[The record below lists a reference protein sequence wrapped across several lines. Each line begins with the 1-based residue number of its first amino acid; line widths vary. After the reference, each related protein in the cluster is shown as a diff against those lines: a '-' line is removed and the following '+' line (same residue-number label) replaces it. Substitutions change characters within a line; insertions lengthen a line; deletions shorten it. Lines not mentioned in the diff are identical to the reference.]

1 MPSPS
6 LAEMFACPRAFRRG
20 LLIETDAGPAPLD
33 SKLDPW
39 QRADFEALDNGWK
52 TVARNKTIDGPV
64 KLRAYL
70 ERPRGHSKTTDIA
83 VQIAWILFATE
94 RMISG
99 VAAACDRDQAR
110 LIRDSLAKLCSEN
123 GFLSKYLDV
132 QAYRVVN
139 VRSGST
145 LDILSADAQ
154 SSYGITPDFIV
165 DDEKSHWNNEA
176 LFVSLASSA
185 AKKASCMW
193 VTISNAGVGMGK
205 SWQWNFREA
214 ARLGSLGANA
224 DWYFHSLDGPQA
236 SWISAKHLAEQRR
249 LLPPVAYDR
258 LWLNKWTTGQGDAI
272 TEADILRAVTMAE
285 QPTRASFVGATFVAG
300 LDLGIKRDA
309 SAIAIG
315 GCESNGSRVRL
326 AHTQAWLPEGGK
338 PIDLMQLEEEIVAL
352 HKLYG
357 FDLFYDPWQAELLAQ
372 RLRSRGVR
380 THEVPFSGPN
390 LMKMASATVETFSEG
405 QIALYNDAALLD
417 DLRSLK
423 VIEKSYGYRIDAER
437 GAAGHADRAIAL
449 ALMLHGARSSES
461 LGGPCIMTADGP
473 LPDVRGEVEKML
485 VEMRKAQPAVKR
497 VHPWFLGEPSPNA
510 IQISG
515 RF

>member
-1 MPSPS
+1 MPSV
-6 LAEMFACPRAFRRG
+6 AEMFACPRAFRKG
-20 LLIETDAGPAPLD
+20 LMIETDAGPATLD

-39 QRADFEALDNGWK
+39 QRADFEAVDNGWK
-52 TVARNKTIDGPV
+52 RIARNKTIDGPV
-64 KLRAYL
+64 KLRAYF
-70 ERPRGHSKTTDIA
+70 ERPRGHSKTTDLA
-83 VQIAWILFATE
+83 VQVAWILFATE

-99 VAAACDRDQAR
+99 VAAACDKDQAR
-110 LIRDSLAKLCSEN
+110 LLRDSIAKLVSEN
-123 GFLSKYLDV
+123 GFLAKFLDV
-132 QAYRVVN
+132 QAYRIVN

-154 SSYGITPDFIV
+154 SSYGLTPDFIV
-165 DDEKSHWNNEA
+165 LDEITHWVNEA
-176 LFVSLASSA
+176 LFVSLFSAS
-185 AKKASCMW
+185 AKKASCGLF
-193 VTISNAGVGMGK
+193 TISNAGVGMGK
-205 SWQWNFREA
+205 SWQWSFREA
-214 ARLGSLGANA
+214 ARTGGD
-224 DWYFHSLDGPQA
+224 DWHFSTINGPKA
-236 SWISAKHLAEQRR
+236 SWISDKHLAEQRR
-249 LLPPVAYDR
+249 ILPPVAYER

-272 TEADILRAVTMAE
+272 TEADILRAVTE
-285 QPTRASFVGATFVAG
+285 PKQPTRESFVGATFIAG

-309 SAIAIG
+309 SAISIG

-326 AHTQAWLPEGGK
+326 AHTQAWLPEDGK
-338 PIDLMQLEEEIVAL
+338 PIDLMKLEEEIVAL

-390 LMKMASATVETFSEG
+390 LQKMASATVETFSEG
-405 QIALYNDAALLD
+405 QIALYDDAALLD

-461 LGGPCIMTADGP
+461 LGGIGIFSADGP
-473 LPDVRGEVEKML
+473 LPDIRGQIEAMMADMSKTQAAIGE
-485 VEMRKAQPAVKR
+485 PKR
-497 VHPWFLGEPSPNA
+497 THPWFLKDSPNA
-510 IQISG
+510 IQIQG

>member
-1 MPSPS
+1 MIDLKKIAASPK
-6 LAEMFACPRAFRRG
+6 AFRDAV
-20 LLIETDAGPAPLD
+20 LIDTNDGPAVL
-33 SKLDPW
+33 SSRIDPW
-39 QRADFEALDNGWK
+39 QAADFEALDPGWLA
-52 TVARNKTIDGPV
+52 VARREPNGEPV
-64 KLRAYL
+64 VLRAYC
-70 ERPRGHSKTTDIA
+70 ERPRGHSKTSDLA
-83 VQIAWILFATE
+83 VQATWILFATK

-99 VAAACDRDQAR
+99 VAAACDKDQCRLLRDAIER
-110 LIRDSLAKLCSEN
+110 LVRLNPWLGDFIE
-123 GFLSKYLDV
+123 V
-132 QAYRVVN
+132 QSYRIIN
-139 VRSGST
+139 RHTGST
-145 LDILSADAQ
+145 LDILSADAA
-154 SSYGITPDFIV
+154 SSYGLTPDFIIL
-165 DDEKSHWNNEA
+165 DEITHWGSDA
-176 LFVSLASSA
+176 LFVSLFSA
-185 AKKASCMW
+185 AAKRASCLLI
-193 VTISNAGVGMGK
+193 VISNAGFAK
-205 SWQWNFREA
+205 TWQWDFREL
-214 ARLGSLGANA
+214 ARTGD
-224 DWYFHSLDGPQA
+224 DWYFSTLDGPQA
-236 SWISAKHLAEQRR
+236 SWISLKHLAEQRR
-249 LLPPVAYDR
+249 ILPPLAYDR
-258 LWLNKWTTGQGDAI
+258 LWGNKFSSGSGDAI

-285 QPTRASFVGATFVAG
+285 QPTRDSFVGATFVAG

-338 PIDLMQLEEEIVAL
+338 PIDLMKLEEEIVAL

-423 VIEKSYGYRIDAER
+423 VIEKSYGYRVDAER

-461 LGGPCIMTADGP
+461 LGGIGIMTADGP
-473 LPDVRGEVEKML
+473 LPDIRAEVMEAIRGL
-485 VEMRKAQPAVKR
+485 AGAGPVKKR
-497 VHPWFLGEPSPNA
+497 IHPWFLGEPSPNA
-510 IQISG
+510 IQIQG

>member
-1 MPSPS
+1 
-6 LAEMFACPRAFRRG
+6 MFACPKAFRKG
-20 LLIETDAGPAPLD
+20 LVIETDAGPATLD

-39 QRADFEALDNGWK
+39 QRADFEAVDNGWK
-52 TVARNKTIDGPV
+52 RIARNKTIDGPV
-64 KLRAYL
+64 KLRAYF
-70 ERPRGHSKTTDIA
+70 ERPRGHSKTTDLA
-83 VQIAWILFATE
+83 VQVAWILFATE

-99 VAAACDRDQAR
+99 VAAACDRDQSR
-110 LIRDSLAKLCSEN
+110 LLRDALAKLVSEN
-123 GFLSKYLDV
+123 GFLAKYLDV
-132 QAYRVVN
+132 QAYRIVN

-154 SSYGITPDFIV
+154 SSYGLTPDFIV
-165 DDEKSHWNNEA
+165 MDEITHWNNEA
-176 LFVSLASSA
+176 LFISLFSAA
-185 AKKASCMW
+185 AKKSSCGLF
-193 VTISNAGVGMGK
+193 TISNAGVGMGK
-205 SWQWNFREA
+205 SWQWSFREA
-214 ARLGSLGANA
+214 ARTGGD
-224 DWYFHSLDGPQA
+224 DWHFSTIDGPQA

-249 LLPPVAYDR
+249 ILPPVAYDR

-272 TEADILRAVTMAE
+272 TEADILRAVTMTE
-285 QPTRASFVGATFVAG
+285 KPTRESFVGATFIAG

-309 SAIAIG
+309 SAISIG

-326 AHTQAWLPEGGK
+326 AHTQAWLPEDGK
-338 PIDLMQLEEEIVAL
+338 PIDLMSLEEEIVAL
-352 HKLYG
+352 HKLYQ

-390 LMKMASATVETFSEG
+390 LQKMASATVETFSEG
-405 QIALYNDAALLD
+405 QIALYDDAALLD

-461 LGGPCIMTADGP
+461 LGGIGMMEATGT
-473 LPDVRGEVEKML
+473 LPDVRKEIEAMVAAARGN
-485 VEMRKAQPAVKR
+485 QPKR
-497 VHPWFLGEPSPNA
+497 IHPWFLGEPSKNA
-510 IQISG
+510 IQIQG
-515 RF
+515 F